1 MVVGILQIE
10 LEIPEAQSLKDKRR
24 VVKGLKDRLAAGHNI
39 SIAEVGALDK
49 HQRSIIGVAMVA
61 NEKAYVESGLSKIVD
76 LVRLVPQANLLDYQ
90 IESL

>member
-1 MVVGILQIE
+1 MTVGILQID

-24 VVKGLKDRLAAGHNI
+24 VVKSLKDRLAAGHNI

-61 NEKAYVESGLSKIVD
+61 NDKTYVESGLSKIVD
-76 LVRLVPQANLLDYQ
+76 LVRMVPQANLLDYQ
-90 IESL
+90 IEFL